1 MSEDDLSKE
10 SMSENDLSDDEMASC
25 SVYPPPWDLSPLHT
39 AKVLDDFLQS
49 GTEASED
56 HDDIFT
62 RMKQNLDLDSLLTPS
77 GTMTKAEALLMVFG
91 LVPIFLKPFVTQAK
105 ARPAMQITTQFN
117 GGFASKRGLTQHTRL
132 AHLSVHL
139 EDLHRTAKD
148 KGTKQTLPKTS
159 IPPSPPSKVRLA
171 LLRALDL
178 DKAPSRRSVD
188 RETWKLVTRLQ
199 KRFRIRVGR
208 PRWGR
213 PKVRWTPRTKR
224 GKFKKM
230 QMEWSRSPKK
240 AAKVVLEG
248 EPPDC
253 KISREEI
260 EGHYRALWEA
270 EDKFRSL
277 DVVTA
282 LNNMKPDSSPGPD
295 GLTRVHLKVFDP
307 TGTKLAAIYNRWL
320 VSGHIPESLK
330 KGLTTLIPKATDPS
344 MADKIK
350 YWRPLTLSSTLV
362 RVFSNILTKRFLEAC
377 PIHPRQKGF
386 VEGPGA
392 SENITVLI
400 IRDTKHKR
408 RDLAVV
414 FIDLARA
421 FDTVS
426 HPNPSL
432 LRRRADELVVQL
444 IRDTYTG
451 VEASVKTPSGPTG
464 SIPLRLGVKQ
474 GDPLSPLL
482 FNLALDPLLYLL
494 DRYGEGL
501 TVAGDQVLTAM
512 AYADDL
518 VLVSDRW
525 KGMQRC
531 LDITETFCLTSGLKA
546 NPSKCSG
553 FMLSATGRRTCL
565 NLRDLTYL
573 GVDINPWLGETQ
585 LKEADKQ
592 VRKEVK
598 KLLHLEPH
606 TCDGLLYASLANGGL
621 GLPKLA
627 TQVPATRLKRLIKMI
642 NSGDEITNLMAK
654 RLDLEAEVRRLH
666 KSLLHRDP
674 PLDLYLLL
682 LDSLSSR
689 KLKQGELDRWKAHTT
704 QGSASPSISCTP
716 DLGCLL

>member
-1 MSEDDLSKE
+1 
-10 SMSENDLSDDEMASC
+10 MACHAPRC
-25 SVYPPPWDLSPLHT
+25 SVT
-39 AKVLDDFLQS
+39 
-49 GTEASED
+49 
-56 HDDIFT
+56 
-62 RMKQNLDLDSLLTPS
+62 LTMGQTGNEWACPTC
-77 GTMTKAEALLMVFG
+77 G
-91 LVPIFLKPFVTQAK
+91 
-105 ARPAMQITTQFN
+105 R
-117 GGFASKRGLTQHTRL
+117 GFASKRGLTQHTRL

-139 EDLHRTAKD
+139 EDLLR
-148 KGTKQTLPKTS
+148 P
-159 IPPSPPSKVRLA
+159 A

-270 EDKFRSL
+270 EDNFRSL
-277 DVVTA
+277 DVCGALPPMDNSPFMVPISPLEVVTA

-344 MADKIK
+344 MGAKGIRGRTWGLRK
-350 YWRPLTLSSTLV
+350 Y
-362 RVFSNILTKRFLEAC
+362 
-377 PIHPRQKGF
+377 H
-386 VEGPGA
+386 
-392 SENITVLI
+392 
-400 IRDTKHKR
+400 H
-408 RDLAVV
+408 
-414 FIDLARA
+414 LARA

-426 HPNPSL
+426 HRLIEESL

-474 GDPLSPLL
+474 GDPLSLLL

-525 KGMQRC
+525 EGMQRC

-565 NLRDLTYL
+565 NLRDAWSLVGEPIRLLSEQETTPYL
-573 GVDINPWLGETQ
+573 GVDINPWLGVKSPDLSTWLEGLLAKVGRAKLKTSQRLHMVRTYVLPKVLYKCDFSDLKETQ

-598 KLLHLEPH
+598 KWLHLEPH
-606 TCDGLLYASLANGGL
+606 TCDGLLYASQANGGL

-627 TQVPATRLKRLIKMI
+627 TQVPATRLKRLITMI

-674 PLDLYLLL
+674 PLDLDLLL

-689 KLKQGELDRWKAHTT
+689 KLKQGEFDRWKAHTT
-704 QGSASPSISCTP
+704 QGKGVEVFKGDKISNHWLRDPAKSGLSEKEFIHALKLRVNLTGLESRLP
-716 DLGCLL
+716 FVRLRMQISSSYY